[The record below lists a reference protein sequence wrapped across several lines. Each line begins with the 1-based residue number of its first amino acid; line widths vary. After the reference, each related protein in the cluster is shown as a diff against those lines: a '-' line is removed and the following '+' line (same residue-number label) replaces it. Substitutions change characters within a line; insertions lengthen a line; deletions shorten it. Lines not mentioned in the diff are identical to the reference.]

1 MAKTDYIIQSSAGFS
16 GQLVTTKKAIAAY
29 AATLG
34 LTPAQVTSLAA
45 DADYFAHVLENETVL
60 KNAARQAIAWA
71 DIVRE
76 GGALPPTGAPVAPV
90 LPTAVPPVAPGVE
103 ARFRALVRQMKASTA
118 YNDSIGKALGI
129 EGSEKGEMDQTTIT
143 PLLTPIISGGQ
154 VQVGWS
160 WQGFGSK
167 LDMIEIHVDRGTGFT
182 LLTYDTTPGYT
193 DTAPFPATPAKWTY
207 KAIYRKGDAQ
217 IGQWSAE
224 ASIIVGG

>member
-1 MAKTDYIIQSSAGFS
+1 M
-16 GQLVTTKKAIAAY
+16 
-29 AATLG
+29 
-34 LTPAQVTSLAA
+34 
-45 DADYFAHVLENETVL
+45 
-60 KNAARQAIAWA
+60 
-71 DIVRE
+71 
-76 GGALPPTGAPVAPV
+76 
-90 LPTAVPPVAPGVE
+90 APGVE

-118 YNDSIGKALGI
+118 YNDSIGKALGS

-143 PLLTPIISGGQ
+143 PLLTLLISGGQ

-160 WQGFGSK
+160 WQGYGSK